1 MKIRKHSEVL
11 RELLPMRGKTVLDV
25 GCGDGALTRL
35 LAREGA
41 QAIGI
46 DLNAT
51 QLARARAAEPV
62 PGASYAE
69 GRGEALPAT
78 DASVDAVVYM
88 NALHHVPQDLIP
100 AALDEAARVLKPGG
114 TLLVIEP
121 LAEGPNFEL
130 VRPVEDETGVRAA
143 ACAALKAAPRFR
155 MTQEAVYDAPV
166 KYADYAA
173 FESRM
178 RAVDP
183 RRGPR
188 VDKLRPRLQEAFER
202 LGRKDGDAVWFSQP
216 TRVNLLER
224 L

>member
-1 MKIRKHSEVL
+1 MKTRKHSDVI
-11 RELLPMRGKTVLDV
+11 RELLPMRGRTILDV

-46 DLNAT
+46 DINET

-62 PGASYAE
+62 PGARYAE
-69 GRGEALPAT
+69 GRGEALPAA

-88 NALHHVPQDLIP
+88 NALHHVPREHIS
-100 AALDEAARVLKPGG
+100 AALQEAARALKPGG

-130 VRPVEDETGVRAA
+130 VRPVEDETEVRAIA
-143 ACAALKAAPRFR
+143 YAALKAAPGFR
-155 MTQEAVYDAPV
+155 PVREEFYDAPI

-173 FESRM
+173 FEARM

-183 RRGPR
+183 RRAPR
-188 VDKLRPRLQEAFER
+188 VDALRPKLQETFAR
-202 LGRKDGDAVWFSQP
+202 LGRPDSEAIWFSQP
-216 TRVNLLER
+216 TRANVLVR
-224 L
+224 V